1 MSESA
6 QRPLEGRV
14 AYITGAARGQGRA
27 HCVRLARAGANIVA
41 IDACG
46 PVGAHIGYPPAQPED
61 LAETIRLVEDEG
73 AKSPRTPSTSAT
85 SPVNNG

>member
-27 HCVRLARAGANIVA
+27 HCVRLARAASSSPMHGALPSTQA
-41 IDACG
+41 G
-46 PVGAHIGYPPAQPED
+46 QYG
-61 LAETIRLVEDEG
+61 
-73 AKSPRTPSTSAT
+73 TPSSQYQGSGTPAAARACLAFARHVTPPS
-85 SPVNNG
+85 